1 MREHLKFAMAYWH
14 NMCAEGTDMF
24 GVGTV
29 DKSYG
34 TDDPM
39 EQAKIDRINELARK
53 SKEQPLSPEEAA
65 EQKALREEYIAEFRA
80 SFGGILANT
89 VVQYPDGSRRSLED
103 IKNDKQKKE

>member
-1 MREHLKFAMAYWH
+1 MSELNQFPVLSLTPEAPEVTAPAEPVKSIQQEAPAQPAAPQQAPRMDQSQLTEAERE
-14 NMCAEGTDMF
+14 
-24 GVGTV
+24 
-29 DKSYG
+29 
-34 TDDPM
+34 
-39 EQAKIDRINELARK
+39 
-53 SKEQPLSPEEAA
+53 

>member
-1 MREHLKFAMAYWH
+1 
-14 NMCAEGTDMF
+14 
-24 GVGTV
+24 
-29 DKSYG
+29 
-34 TDDPM
+34 M